1 MGSLI
6 TICEIAAPDMAKRCF
21 RYNSQLTLQLDAPVL
36 TTVVYLFPP
45 GPRERDLVFRLEVS
59 GRAVNEWRFDVVRL
73 WEEDARKALAS
84 DSPGLLALV
93 PLMSGGA
100 DLEAIAGAARRIERA
115 LPQGRSDA
123 EAILLLLAGRYYTVE
138 ELARVVG
145 REKMIQSSVWQ
156 TAKAE
161 GEAKGRVAAE
171 RELCLALVK
180 KHHPTLSAKA
190 TPVIDAC
197 DDPSLLRA
205 WALSASDR
213 DEKGFASLLGI

>member
-1 MGSLI
+1 M
-6 TICEIAAPDMAKRCF
+6 
-21 RYNSQLTLQLDAPVL
+21 
-36 TTVVYLFPP
+36 
-45 GPRERDLVFRLEVS
+45 FRLEVS

-100 DLEAIAGAARRIERA
+100 ELEAIASAARRIERA

-161 GEAKGRVAAE
+161 GEAKGREAAE